1 MKLFEDKVVVVTGG
15 AHGIGATIVS
25 EFEKEGAKVAYIDIR
40 ENPCF
45 VGDLSKKEVLE
56 KFAQFVIEKYGHVDV
71 LVNNAL
77 PLMKGIDECS
87 YEEFSYALAVGVTA
101 PFYLAKLFAPHF
113 AKGASIIN
121 ISSSRDRMSHRKPK
135 AILRRRAGLQPSRM
149 HLL

>member
-1 MKLFEDKVVVVTGG
+1 MKSFENKVVVVTGG

-45 VGDLSKKEVLE
+45 VGDLSKKDVLE

-77 PLMKGIDECS
+77 PLM
-87 YEEFSYALAVGVTA
+87 
-101 PFYLAKLFAPHF
+101 
-113 AKGASIIN
+113 
-121 ISSSRDRMSHRKPK
+121 
-135 AILRRRAGLQPSRM
+135 
-149 HLL
+149 